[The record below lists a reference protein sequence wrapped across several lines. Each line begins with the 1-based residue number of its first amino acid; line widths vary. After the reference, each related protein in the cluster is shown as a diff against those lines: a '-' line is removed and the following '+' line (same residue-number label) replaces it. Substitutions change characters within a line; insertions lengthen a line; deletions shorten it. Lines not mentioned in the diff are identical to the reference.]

1 LRKLLMV
8 LIGAIALATGGT
20 ALAKSS
26 STAPAS
32 GADDFAAFRTPSGN
46 IGCAYT
52 GAGGST
58 KGYLRCDIGTGLK
71 PRPRK
76 PASCQLDYGSGYE
89 MSDTGRAKVV
99 CAGDTVLR
107 QGFVLRYGK
116 TWRRG
121 GFTCA
126 SRLAGLRC
134 TNRSARG
141 FFLSR
146 ARSYL
151 I

>member
-1 LRKLLMV
+1 MV
-8 LIGAIALATGGT
+8 SIAAIVLGTGGT
-20 ALAKSS
+20 ALAKAPSTPPSS
-26 STAPAS
+26 R
-32 GADDFAAFRTPSGN
+32 ADDFAAFRTPSGN

-58 KGYLRCDIGTGLK
+58 KGYLRCDIGTGLR

-76 PASCQLDYGSGYE
+76 PASCELDYGSGYS
-89 MSDTGRAKVV
+89 MSDTGRASVV

-116 TWRRG
+116 TWRSG

-126 SRLAGLRC
+126 SRIAGLRC
-134 TNRSARG
+134 TNRNGHG

-146 ARSYL
+146 ARSYR

>member
-1 LRKLLMV
+1 MRKVLLV
-8 LIGAIALATGGT
+8 TLAGVALATGGT
-20 ALAKSS
+20 ALGS

-32 GADDFAAFRTPSGN
+32 PADDFAAFRTPSGN

-76 PASCQLDYGSGYE
+76 PASCELDYGSGYA
-89 MSDTGRAKVV
+89 MSDTGRAAVV

-107 QGFVLRYGK
+107 QGFVLRYGT
-116 TWRRG
+116 TWRSG
-121 GFTCA
+121 GFVC
-126 SRLAGLRC
+126 SSKVAGLRC
-134 TNRSARG
+134 TNRAGRG

-146 ARSYL
+146 GRSYL